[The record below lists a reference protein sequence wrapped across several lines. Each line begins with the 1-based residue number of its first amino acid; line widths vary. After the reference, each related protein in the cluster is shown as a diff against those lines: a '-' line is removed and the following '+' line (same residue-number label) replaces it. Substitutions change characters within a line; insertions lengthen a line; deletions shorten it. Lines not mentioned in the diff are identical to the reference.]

1 MQLLLTPSRD
11 DATTIGQA
19 MIMMMTMI
27 IIVMVHPETIA
38 KRAVS
43 FALGTEKQNRSSYQ
57 SKINFTFSKPGDKCS
72 VCLKIMTADNMR
84 TMHCGHALHESP
96 CYEDYRK
103 ISRECLCCDQLVI
116 RIDLPGD
123 ICSICREPME
133 PHTMEYLK
141 CEHALHQTCLRLYK
155 RNNYKSCPV
164 CKRSL

>member
-1 MQLLLTPSRD
+1 MYNVVLG
-11 DATTIGQA
+11 IGCVVVA
-19 MIMMMTMI
+19 AA
-27 IIVMVHPETIA
+27 IA
-38 KRAVS
+38 IYYSMPNA
-43 FALGTEKQNRSSYQ
+43 A
-57 SKINFTFSKPGDKCS
+57 PP
-72 VCLKIMTADNMR
+72 
-84 TMHCGHALHESP
+84 HAH
-96 CYEDYRK
+96 
-103 ISRECLCCDQLVI
+103 QQVI